1 MSYQLGDAAQGQC
14 WAIGNALESRSDSL
28 TSVVEEAPRTW
39 PFVTVNHFEVQG
51 ENTRR
56 ETRSSIFAF
65 APLLRSDAAKEEWNT
80 NYSAAQGDAWLQTSY
95 TRAVQTAGP
104 ETEEGQ
110 AFAAAAQANKGIPE
124 AVYRVEGNNFPA
136 MTLEDSPEDWLPLWQ
151 ISPPPLDPSPIN
163 FNLLSSP
170 DVAQVVN
177 YVSDH
182 QVPVLS
188 DRFLRDPVIRHWV
201 QQYDEMTPEHD
212 HVVVHD
218 YDVNTDHETHQHDL
232 GTNPDDLRRLD
243 HEEVNG
249 YNADYDNKDGHL
261 FLVYPIFDT
270 VGDASDP
277 TRATTLDIIGSGR
290 QGDNITTAGR
300 QLTGIY
306 LELVRW
312 DWMLTDALHATTEP
326 VLAVLKNTCG
336 EGEYTYSVNGMDA
349 YLMGVGDGTTEKFG
363 NDEIRSPVKHF
374 KGLHAE
380 TNESCDFYLYVYPT
394 KVFRESFASD
404 QPTIFTFIVALAF
417 AITALFFFFYVRIV
431 QRRQTKVMATAART
445 NAIVT
450 SLFPSN
456 VRDRI
461 MKDAE
466 DAVNNKQE
474 MAPFLPGMGE
484 GATKKLKTFLD
495 EENPAASNDN
505 QLIMFK
511 TKPIA
516 DLFPE
521 TTVMFADLVGF
532 TAWSRYDVIYHCYFY
547 FAAPLS
553 MYSHNYVFFKSV
565 FVNRHKYFNCSKRF
579 ITVS

>member
-1 MSYQLGDAAQGQC
+1 M
-14 WAIGNALESRSDSL
+14 
-28 TSVVEEAPRTW
+28 T
-39 PFVTVNHFEVQG
+39 HFEVNG

-56 ETRSSIFAF
+56 DTRSSIFAF
-65 APLLRSDAAKEEWNT
+65 APLLRTAADKEEWNT
-80 NYSAAQGDAWLQTSY
+80 NYSAAEGDAWLQASYARVLQTSSGDSAY
-95 TRAVQTAGP
+95 
-104 ETEEGQ
+104 
-110 AFAAAAQANKGIPE
+110 AAAAAANKGIPE
-124 AVYRVEGNNFPA
+124 AVYRVEGNSYPS
-136 MTLEDSPEDWLPLWQ
+136 MTLEDSTENWLPLWQ

-170 DVAQVVN
+170 DVAQVVD

-188 DRFLRDPVIRHWV
+188 DRFMRDPVIRHWV
-201 QQYDEMTPEHD
+201 QQYDEITMEHS
-212 HVVVHD
+212 HAAVHE
-218 YDVNTDHETHQHDL
+218 YDVTTDHETHPHDL
-232 GTNPDDLRRLD
+232 DGDFRRRRRLD

-249 YNADYDNKDGHL
+249 YNVDYDNQDGHL

-270 VGDASDP
+270 VASDP
-277 TRATTLDIIGSGR
+277 TRATTLDIIGGR
-290 QGDNITTAGR
+290 QGDTDTDGR

-306 LELVRW
+306 LEVVRW
-312 DWMLTDALHATTEP
+312 DWILTDALHINVEP

-336 EGEYTYSVNGMDA
+336 ESDYTYRVSGMEA
-349 YLMGVGDGTTEKFG
+349 TFMGVGDGTEEKLG
-363 NDEIRSPVKHF
+363 TTEIRSPVKHF

-380 TNESCDFYLYVYPT
+380 TNEPCDFYLYVYPT
-394 KVFRESFASD
+394 TIFRDSFTSD
-404 QPTIFTFIVALAF
+404 QPIIFTVIVALAF
-417 AITALFFFFYVRIV
+417 AITAIFFLFYVRIV

-466 DAVNNKQE
+466 DAVNNNKE
-474 MAPFLPGMGE
+474 MTPFLPGMGE
-484 GATKKLKTFLD
+484 GATKKLRTFLD
-495 EENPAASNDN
+495 EANPAASNDN

-532 TAWSRYDVIYHCYFY
+532 TAWSRYDV
-547 FAAPLS
+547 
-553 MYSHNYVFFKSV
+553 MYYIFNCIQRKWDRCTHTFVSFFSV
-565 FVNRHKYFNCSKRF
+565 FVNQHKYSNC
-579 ITVS
+579 